1 MNKISYRR
9 HRFPAEIIQRAV
21 WLCFRFPLSY
31 RDVEDLLAERGVDV
45 SYETIRRWSLKFGQ
59 AYARK
64 LRQSRPRPDDR
75 WHLDEVFSSING
87 KRMYLWRAV
96 DSEGEVLDI
105 LVQSRRNKKA
115 ALKLMRKLLKKQG
128 YAPNKVVTDKLPS
141 YGAALRDLN
150 MTGKHVTGGRSNNR
164 AENSHLPVRQRE
176 RRMQGF
182 KSSGSAQR
190 FLSTHAAIYNTFNVQ
205 RHLITRKT
213 MRQFRGDA
221 MNTWR
226 RIPGGA
232 LHIRDQLHLVPGK
245 LGEGQADH
253 YIFPP
258 VPCPVIDA
266 RGDLDDRNSRWQN
279 RQTAML
285 ARTRPGPAGARGTP
299 GRAMGWCAAVYA

>member
-105 LVQSRRNKKA
+105 LVQSRRNKQA
-115 ALKLMRKLLKKQG
+115 
-128 YAPNKVVTDKLPS
+128 
-141 YGAALRDLN
+141 
-150 MTGKHVTGGRSNNR
+150 
-164 AENSHLPVRQRE
+164 
-176 RRMQGF
+176 
-182 KSSGSAQR
+182 
-190 FLSTHAAIYNTFNVQ
+190 ST
-205 RHLITRKT
+205 
-213 MRQFRGDA
+213 
-221 MNTWR
+221 
-226 RIPGGA
+226 
-232 LHIRDQLHLVPGK
+232 
-245 LGEGQADH
+245 QAD
-253 YIFPP
+253 
-258 VPCPVIDA
+258 A
-266 RGDLDDRNSRWQN
+266 
-279 RQTAML
+279 QTAQE
-285 ARTRPGPAGARGTP
+285 AGV
-299 GRAMGWCAAVYA
+299 CAE

>member
-45 SYETIRRWSLKFGQ
+45 SYETIRRWALKFGQ

-75 WHLDEVFSSING
+75 WHLDEVFFSING

-182 KSSGSAQR
+182 KSSGSGAKVSLHPR
-190 FLSTHAAIYNTFNVQ
+190 
-205 RHLITRKT
+205 RHLQHLQCPTSSDHS
-213 MRQFRGDA
+213 QDNA
-221 MNTWR
+221 P
-226 RIPGGA
+226 IP
-232 LHIRDQLHLVPGK
+232 R
-245 LGEGQADH
+245 
-253 YIFPP
+253 
-258 VPCPVIDA
+258 
-266 RGDLDDRNSRWQN
+266 
-279 RQTAML
+279 
-285 ARTRPGPAGARGTP
+285 
-299 GRAMGWCAAVYA
+299 